1 MLATINNENTMK
13 TLLSITFLLSLIF
26 FKTAYSKELEAFCL
40 ITTAD
45 VKDAR
50 LDPKEN
56 ERFAGKTIKLFLS
69 FAENNT
75 EENLIVDLSDDNV
88 VGLITGLYGG
98 VDDVQTFKIENDGI
112 RYSSTYDAKDGEKT
126 ITYKYNNLL
135 RTPNNKP
142 TSLFAIVDVKGFSLT
157 TYRFQIDCKDSEYS
171 TEEISLAK
179 KDSTFDFLKKMG
191 IEDPDEFF
199 KKTQEQMKEKNK
211 KK

>member
-1 MLATINNENTMK
+1 MK
-13 TLLSITFLLSLIF
+13 KFLSISILLSLFF
-26 FKTAYSKELEAFCL
+26 FKIAYSKELEAFCL

-75 EENLIVDLSDDNV
+75 EKNLIVDLSDDNV

-157 TYRFQIDCKDSEYS
+157 TYRFQIDCKDSEYT

-179 KDSTFDFLKKMG
+179 KEPVSDIFNKLG
-191 IEDPDEFF
+191 IESLDELI
-199 KKTQEQMKEKNK
+199 KKSREQAMEQNK

>member
-1 MLATINNENTMK
+1 MK
-13 TLLSITFLLSLIF
+13 KFLSISILLSLFF
-26 FKTAYSKELEAFCL
+26 FKIAYSKELEAFCL

-157 TYRFQIDCKDSEYS
+157 TYRFQIDCKDSEYT

-179 KDSTFDFLKKMG
+179 KEPVSDLFNKLG
-191 IEDPDEFF
+191 IESLDELI
-199 KKTQEQMKEKNK
+199 KKSREQAMEQNK

>member
-69 FAENNT
+69 FAENDT

-98 VDDVQTFKIENDGI
+98 IDDIQKFKIENDGV
-112 RYSSTYDAKDGEKT
+112 RYSSTYDAIDGEKT
-126 ITYKYNNLL
+126 VTYKYNNIL
-135 RTPNNKP
+135 RIPNNKP
-142 TSLFAIVDVKGFSLT
+142 TSLFAIVDVKGFSMT
-157 TYRFQIDCKDSEYS
+157 TYRFQIDCKDSEYT

-179 KDSTFDFLKKMG
+179 KEPVSDLFNKLG
-191 IEDPDEFF
+191 IESLDELI
-199 KKTQEQMKEKNK
+199 KKSREQAMEQNK

>member
-1 MLATINNENTMK
+1 MK
-13 TLLSITFLLSLIF
+13 KFLSISILLSLFF
-26 FKTAYSKELEAFCL
+26 FKIAYSKELEAFCL

-157 TYRFQIDCKDSEYS
+157 TYRFQIDCKDSEYT

-179 KDSTFDFLKKMG
+179 KEPVSDIFNKLG
-191 IEDPDEFF
+191 IESLDELI
-199 KKTQEQMKEKNK
+199 KKSREQAMEQNK